1 MLAAFSLPQPGPKP
15 LPPARYRTWSRALPL
30 MLLALMSAVLSGCG
44 GGGPAPA
51 NAAAERNVVAA
62 ELPALNDCLGQIK
75 TALVKDPRQHEL
87 GLACLQGTLRGLT
100 ADGSL
105 CALQV
110 NADTGVFRFEYG
122 RQVVSIKW
130 QDIVFPPNGAAIHNL
145 ENASVAARPG
155 VQVTR
160 FTGGKTPVSEAII
173 LRAGVRGGG
182 PAAMPTMAYQHTEN
196 NQSSYVECRF
206 GK

>member
-1 MLAAFSLPQPGPKP
+1 MPAAFPLPQPGPK
-15 LPPARYRTWSRALPL
+15 LAPPALPL
-30 MLLALMSAVLSGCG
+30 ILPVILLALMSTVWSGCG
-44 GGGPAPA
+44 GGSPAPA

-62 ELPALNDCLGQIK
+62 ELPALNDCLNQIK

-100 ADGSL
+100 VDGSL

-110 NADTGVFRFEYG
+110 NADSGVFRFEYG

-160 FTGGKTPVSEAII
+160 FSGGKTPVSEAII
-173 LRAGVRGGG
+173 LRAGAGVRGGG

-196 NQSSYVECRF
+196 NQLSYVECRF